1 MKTFLVDDLNLTFCN
16 KKSGS
21 NSTQLSQGRKLLKEA
36 DIILL
41 SRTDLKKKTYWSC
54 PSGKLILLIVQ
65 YLHYLQNIQLL
76 ALFTIQITY
85 TTKKQKIKK
94 KMKKYLL
101 YKYGKMGLHLKGE
114 KIKAFKF
121 TIVGIFTLL
130 QQSQM

>member
-1 MKTFLVDDLNLTFCN
+1 MVLPIRQTYTAYSSILTLLTKRTATCIIQQYRLYTLQRN
-16 KKSGS
+16 KK
-21 NSTQLSQGRKLLKEA
+21 L
-36 DIILL
+36 
-41 SRTDLKKKTYWSC
+41 
-54 PSGKLILLIVQ
+54 
-65 YLHYLQNIQLL
+65 
-76 ALFTIQITY
+76 
-85 TTKKQKIKK
+85 KK